1 MLMKY
6 EIIIDKPAEG
16 NGRIDLRR
24 LAQLADVITKVAEGA
39 LQLRLRGVS
48 ITAGRKQARL
58 DDALRIDLVGVNK
71 GSTRLMVECATLGE
85 TLKGI
90 QFDAFRHEGQLQL
103 NEQTPMSLFMTTF
116 NDALDGNANKEFLDK
131 PLLNQL
137 VAFKKVFRTSEEA
150 FRVSNEGRTKGL
162 TVERESLKRIAI
174 LEESLPEPERI
185 VMQGTVDLLQHSGSR
200 IRVKG
205 PDGAMDGF
213 LSEDL
218 DRTQVAQF
226 WTKEA
231 TVVGLV
237 HFKPGGR
244 KTIEVQQLFPTAQ
257 GEDYF
262 AKHRKG
268 ESTEQQIEKQLRE
281 KGGRNTS
288 KSAVGQWPGD
298 EDFDT
303 LIGQLT

>member
-1 MLMKY
+1 MKY
-6 EIIIDKPAEG
+6 EIAIDKPVEG
-16 NGRIDLRR
+16 NGHIDLRR
-24 LAQLADVITKVAEGA
+24 LVQLADIIAKVAEGA

-58 DDALRIDLVGVNK
+58 DDALRIDLVGVKK
-71 GSTRLMVECATLGE
+71 GSTRLQVECSKLGE

-103 NEQTPMSLFMTTF
+103 AEQTPMSLFMNTF
-116 NDALDGNANKEFLDK
+116 NDALDNDASKEFLDK

-137 VAFKKVFRTSEEA
+137 VAFKKVFRAPEEA
-150 FRVSNEGRTKGL
+150 FRISNEGKMEEL
-162 TVERESLKRIAI
+162 LVKKENLKRIAV

-185 VMQGTVDLLQHSGSR
+185 VIQGTVDLLQHSSSR

-205 PDGAMDGF
+205 PYGVMDGF
-213 LSEDL
+213 LSDDL
-218 DRTQVAQF
+218 DRTEVAQY

-231 TVVGLV
+231 TVMGMV

-244 KTIEVQQLFPTAQ
+244 KSIEVQRILPVEQ

-262 AKHRKG
+262 AKLRKG
-268 ESTEQQIEKQLRE
+268 ESTEQQIDRQLRE
-281 KGGRNTS
+281 KGGRNTA
-288 KSAVGQWPGD
+288 KNAVGQWPGD
-298 EDFDT
+298 EDFDL
-303 LIGQLT
+303 LIGQLTA